1 MDSFNQ
7 YHPNDDVYRSLG
19 TLFAIAGFAIL
30 CLLVLDVPSMLDSTG
45 ASLTP
50 DSGAMLTLIWRIVCL
65 VVGVCAIVYMLRMN
79 TGHMI
84 VRSHTQKADVLI
96 HPLGIRK
103 FVTFSSWTLIL
114 NFIYFSFA
122 TFSSIQMVTDS
133 NPPSWLNGMQSG
145 VFVTALG
152 ASFLTSTVVRYVIL
166 PGDFSDDEHHKR
178 QFWFH
183 NQVMHNFCTIF
194 LVGEI
199 LLTTPQL
206 EFIYMLFG
214 ILIGLVYALFA
225 FPFAAFGGG
234 YYCYSFI
241 DPRLQ
246 KAPLFITM
254 LALAISLSYIGVWF
268 VSELVSF
275 NIFIGGFLL
284 IVWCSQIVQFKPLN
298 GRLDGGRAEPKTE
311 EMGI

>member
-1 MDSFNQ
+1 MMMESFNQ
-7 YHPNDDVYRSLG
+7 YHPNDDVARSISVLSLI
-19 TLFAIAGFAIL
+19 TLVSLIL
-30 CLLVLDVPSMLDSTG
+30 LFRWDVPSLLIGTG
-45 ASLTP
+45 NSLIQGP
-50 DSGAMLTLIWRIVCL
+50 SDVVMAIWHIACL
-65 VVGVCAIVYMLRMN
+65 LLGLRAIAFMYLMKS
-79 TGHMI
+79 GHMI
-84 VRSHTQKADVLI
+84 VRSHEKKEDVLI
-96 HPLGIRK
+96 HPLGIKK

-114 NFIYFSFA
+114 NVMYFFLATIGSFFLLA
-122 TFSSIQMVTDS
+122 DS
-133 NPPSWLNGMQSG
+133 NLPSGLAQLLGG

-166 PGDFSDDEHHKR
+166 PSNYSDEEHHKR

-183 NQVMHNFCTIF
+183 NQMMHNFCTVF
-194 LVGEI
+194 LVIEI
-199 LLTTPQL
+199 LLTSPQL
-206 EFIYMLFG
+206 EFVYMLFG
-214 ILIGLVYALFA
+214 ILIGLTYAAFA

-254 LALAISLSYIGVWF
+254 LALAISLSYAGVWF

-275 NIFIGGFLL
+275 NLFLGGFLL

-298 GRLDGGRAEPKTE
+298 A
-311 EMGI
+311 

>member
-1 MDSFNQ
+1 MMMESFNQ
-7 YHPNDDVYRSLG
+7 YHPKDDVARSLSVLIIIASISLILLFRWDVLSLLAG
-19 TLFAIAGFAIL
+19 TGNSLTQGPSTVLTTMWHIACLLLGLRAIAFMYL
-30 CLLVLDVPSMLDSTG
+30 MKS
-45 ASLTP
+45 
-50 DSGAMLTLIWRIVCL
+50 
-65 VVGVCAIVYMLRMN
+65 
-79 TGHMI
+79 GHMI
-84 VRSHTQKADVLI
+84 VRSHETKKDVLI
-96 HPLGIRK
+96 HPLGIKK

-114 NFIYFSFA
+114 NVMYFFLATIGSFLLLA
-122 TFSSIQMVTDS
+122 DS
-133 NPPSWLNGMQSG
+133 NLPSGLAQLLGG

-166 PGDFSDDEHHKR
+166 PSNYSDEEHHKR

-183 NQVMHNFCTIF
+183 NQMMHNFCTVF
-194 LVGEI
+194 LVIEI
-199 LLTTPQL
+199 LLTSPQL
-206 EFIYMLFG
+206 EFVYMLFG
-214 ILIGLVYALFA
+214 ILIGLTYAAFA

-254 LALAISLSYIGVWF
+254 LALAISLSYVGVWF

-275 NIFIGGFLL
+275 NLFLGGFLL

-298 GRLDGGRAEPKTE
+298 A
-311 EMGI
+311 

>member
-1 MDSFNQ
+1 MYLMKS
-7 YHPNDDVYRSLG
+7 
-19 TLFAIAGFAIL
+19 
-30 CLLVLDVPSMLDSTG
+30 
-45 ASLTP
+45 
-50 DSGAMLTLIWRIVCL
+50 
-65 VVGVCAIVYMLRMN
+65 
-79 TGHMI
+79 GHMI
-84 VRSHTQKADVLI
+84 VRSHDKKEDVLI
-96 HPLGIRK
+96 HPLGINK

-114 NFIYFSFA
+114 NVMYFFFA
-122 TFSSIQMVTDS
+122 TIGSFFLLAGTNLPS
-133 NPPSWLNGMQSG
+133 NLAQLLAG

-166 PGDFSDDEHHKR
+166 PGNHRDEEHHKR

-183 NQVMHNFCTIF
+183 NQMMHNFCTVF
-194 LVGEI
+194 LVIEI
-199 LLTTPQL
+199 LLTSPQL
-206 EFIYMLFG
+206 EFVYMLFG
-214 ILIGLVYALFA
+214 ILIGLAYALFA

-254 LALAISLSYIGVWF
+254 LALAISLSYVGVWF

-275 NIFIGGFLL
+275 NLFLGGFLL

-298 GRLDGGRAEPKTE
+298 A
-311 EMGI
+311 

>member
-1 MDSFNQ
+1 MEAFNH
-7 YHPNDDVYRSLG
+7 YHPKDDVARSMSVLFII
-19 TLFAIAGFAIL
+19 TLSSLIL
-30 CLLVLDVPSMLDSTG
+30 LFRWDVPSLLAITG
-45 ASLTP
+45 NSLSQGP
-50 DSGAMLTLIWRIVCL
+50 SNVLMAMWHIACL
-65 VVGVCAIVYMLRMN
+65 LLGLRAIGFMFLMK

-84 VRSHTQKADVLI
+84 VRSHEKKEDVLI
-96 HPLGIRK
+96 HPLGIKK

-114 NFIYFSFA
+114 NVVYFFFA
-122 TFSSIQMVTDS
+122 TIASFFVLAGIEL
-133 NPPSWLNGMQSG
+133 PSTLAQVLGC

-166 PGDFSDDEHHKR
+166 PGNHSDEEHHKR

-183 NQVMHNFCTIF
+183 NQMMHNFCTVF
-194 LVGEI
+194 LVIEI

-206 EFIYMLFG
+206 EFVYMLFG
-214 ILIGLVYALFA
+214 ILIGLAYALFA

-241 DPRLQ
+241 DPRLE

-254 LALAISLSYIGVWF
+254 LASAIAISYIGVWL

-275 NIFIGGFLL
+275 NIIIGGLL
-284 IVWCSQIVQFKPLN
+284 LVAWCSAIVQFRPLN
-298 GRLDGGRAEPKTE
+298 A
-311 EMGI
+311 

>member
-1 MDSFNQ
+1 MKMDSFNQ
-7 YHPNDDVYRSLG
+7 YHPDDDVSRSLAV
-19 TLFAIAGFAIL
+19 LFAFSSISVLLLFAW
-30 CLLVLDVPSMLDSTG
+30 DVPSLLVKTG
-45 ASLTP
+45 ESLTIGP
-50 DSGAMLTLIWRIVCL
+50 SKMLMILWHVICL
-65 VVGVCAIVYMLRMN
+65 TFGLSAIVYMFRMK

-84 VRSHTQKADVLI
+84 VRSHEQKADILI
-96 HPLGIRK
+96 HPLRIKK

-114 NFIYFSFA
+114 NVLYFSFA
-122 TFSSIQMVTDS
+122 TLASILVLFETS
-133 NPPSWLNGMQSG
+133 LPTWLLQSLG
-145 VFVTALG
+145 GIFVTALG

-166 PGDFSDDEHHKR
+166 PGNHIDEEHHKR

-183 NQVMHNFCTIF
+183 NQMMHNFCTIF
-194 LVGEI
+194 LVVNI
-199 LLTTPQL
+199 LLTSPQL
-206 EFIYMLFG
+206 EFVYMLFG
-214 ILIGLVYALFA
+214 ILIGLAYALFA

-254 LALAISLSYIGVWF
+254 LALAISISYIGVWF

-275 NIFIGGFLL
+275 NIFLGGLLL

-298 GRLDGGRAEPKTE
+298 A
-311 EMGI
+311 

>member
-1 MDSFNQ
+1 MESFNK
-7 YHPNDDVYRSLG
+7 YHPKDDVVRSMSVLSIITLG
-19 TLFAIAGFAIL
+19 SLILLFSWDVPLLLVGTGNSLNQGPSDVFMAIWHIACLLLGLRAIAFMYL
-30 CLLVLDVPSMLDSTG
+30 MK
-45 ASLTP
+45 
-50 DSGAMLTLIWRIVCL
+50 R
-65 VVGVCAIVYMLRMN
+65 
-79 TGHMI
+79 GHMI
-84 VRSHTQKADVLI
+84 VRSHEKKEDVLI
-96 HPLGIRK
+96 HPLGIKK

-114 NFIYFSFA
+114 NVMYFFFA
-122 TFSSIQMVTDS
+122 TIGSFFLLSGTNLPS
-133 NPPSWLNGMQSG
+133 NLAQLLAG

-166 PGDFSDDEHHKR
+166 PGNHRDEEHHKR

-183 NQVMHNFCTIF
+183 NQMMHNFCTVF
-194 LVGEI
+194 LVIEI
-199 LLTTPQL
+199 LLTSPQL
-206 EFIYMLFG
+206 EFVYMLFG
-214 ILIGLVYALFA
+214 ILIGLAYALFA

-254 LALAISLSYIGVWF
+254 LALAISLSYVGVWF

-275 NIFIGGFLL
+275 NLFLGGFLL

-298 GRLDGGRAEPKTE
+298 A
-311 EMGI
+311 

>member
-1 MDSFNQ
+1 MMMESFNQ
-7 YHPNDDVYRSLG
+7 YHPTDDVARSMSVLLLFTIISLILLFGLDVLPLLTVTGNSLSQGPPTVLMAMWHIACLLLG
-19 TLFAIAGFAIL
+19 LRAIAFMYL
-30 CLLVLDVPSMLDSTG
+30 MKS
-45 ASLTP
+45 
-50 DSGAMLTLIWRIVCL
+50 
-65 VVGVCAIVYMLRMN
+65 
-79 TGHMI
+79 GHMI
-84 VRSHTQKADVLI
+84 VRSHETKEDVLI
-96 HPLGIRK
+96 HPLGIKK

-114 NFIYFSFA
+114 NVMYFFLATIGSFFLLA
-122 TFSSIQMVTDS
+122 DS
-133 NPPSWLNGMQSG
+133 NLPSGLAQLLGG

-166 PGDFSDDEHHKR
+166 PSNYSDEEHHKR

-183 NQVMHNFCTIF
+183 NQMMHNFCTVF
-194 LVGEI
+194 LVIEI
-199 LLTTPQL
+199 LLTSPQL
-206 EFIYMLFG
+206 EFVYMLFG
-214 ILIGLVYALFA
+214 ILIGLTYAAFA

-254 LALAISLSYIGVWF
+254 LALAISLSYVGVWF

-275 NIFIGGFLL
+275 NLFLGGFIL

-298 GRLDGGRAEPKTE
+298 A
-311 EMGI
+311 

>member
-1 MDSFNQ
+1 MESFNQ
-7 YHPNDDVYRSLG
+7 YHPKDDVVRSMSVLSIITLG
-19 TLFAIAGFAIL
+19 SLILLFSWDVLSLLVGTGNSLTQGPSDVVMTIWHIA
-30 CLLVLDVPSMLDSTG
+30 CLLVGL
-45 ASLTP
+45 
-50 DSGAMLTLIWRIVCL
+50 R
-65 VVGVCAIVYMLRMN
+65 AIAFMYTMK

-84 VRSHTQKADVLI
+84 VRSHEKKEDVLI
-96 HPLGIRK
+96 HPLGIKK

-114 NFIYFSFA
+114 NVMYFFLATLSSFVLLA
-122 TFSSIQMVTDS
+122 GMGL
-133 NPPSWLNGMQSG
+133 PSALAQLLGG

-166 PGDFSDDEHHKR
+166 PGNQSDEEHHKR

-183 NQVMHNFCTIF
+183 NQMMHNFCTIF
-194 LVGEI
+194 LVAEI

-206 EFIYMLFG
+206 ELSFMLFG
-214 ILIGLVYALFA
+214 ILIGLAYALFA

-241 DPRLQ
+241 DPRLE

-254 LALAISLSYIGVWF
+254 LAFAISVSYIGVWL

-275 NIFIGGFLL
+275 NILLGGVLL
-284 IVWCSQIVQFKPLN
+284 IGWCSRIVQFKPLN
-298 GRLDGGRAEPKTE
+298 A
-311 EMGI
+311 

>member
-1 MDSFNQ
+1 MESFNQ
-7 YHPNDDVYRSLG
+7 YHPKDDVVRSMGVLSIITLG
-19 TLFAIAGFAIL
+19 SLVLLFRWDVTSLLVGTGNSLTLGPSDVLMVIWHIACLLAGLRAIAF
-30 CLLVLDVPSMLDSTG
+30 MYT
-45 ASLTP
+45 
-50 DSGAMLTLIWRIVCL
+50 MK
-65 VVGVCAIVYMLRMN
+65 

-84 VRSHTQKADVLI
+84 VRSHEKKEDVLI
-96 HPLGIRK
+96 HPLGIKK

-114 NFIYFSFA
+114 NVLYFFFA
-122 TFSSIQMVTDS
+122 TVSSFVLLAGIDL
-133 NPPSWLNGMQSG
+133 PSGLAQLLGG

-166 PGDFSDDEHHKR
+166 PGNQSDEEHQKR

-183 NQVMHNFCTIF
+183 NQMMHNFCTVF
-194 LVGEI
+194 LVIEI
-199 LLTTPQL
+199 LLTSPEL
-206 EFIYMLFG
+206 EFVYMLFG
-214 ILIGLVYALFA
+214 ILIGLAYALFA

-254 LALAISLSYIGVWF
+254 LALAISLSYVGVWF

-275 NIFIGGFLL
+275 NLFLGGFLL

-298 GRLDGGRAEPKTE
+298 A
-311 EMGI
+311 

>member
-1 MDSFNQ
+1 MESFNQ
-7 YHPNDDVYRSLG
+7 YHPRDDVVRSTSVLLLFTIISLIVLFRLDVLPLLTVTGNSLAQGPPIVLMAMWHIACLLLG
-19 TLFAIAGFAIL
+19 LRAIAFMYL
-30 CLLVLDVPSMLDSTG
+30 MK
-45 ASLTP
+45 
-50 DSGAMLTLIWRIVCL
+50 
-65 VVGVCAIVYMLRMN
+65 

-84 VRSHTQKADVLI
+84 VRSHEKKEDVLI
-96 HPLGIRK
+96 HPLGIKK

-114 NFIYFSFA
+114 NVMYFFLATLSSFVLLA
-122 TFSSIQMVTDS
+122 GKDL
-133 NPPSWLNGMQSG
+133 PSGLAQLLGS

-166 PGDFSDDEHHKR
+166 PSNYSDEEHHKR

-183 NQVMHNFCTIF
+183 NQMMHNFCTVF
-194 LVGEI
+194 LVIEI
-199 LLTTPQL
+199 LLTSPQL

-214 ILIGLVYALFA
+214 ILIGLTYAAFA

-241 DPRLQ
+241 DPRLE

-254 LALAISLSYIGVWF
+254 LALAISLSYVGVWF

-284 IVWCSQIVQFKPLN
+284 IAWCSQIVQFKPLN
-298 GRLDGGRAEPKTE
+298 A
-311 EMGI
+311 